1 MDTLHTNRRSFLR
14 TVGAAGLAVGAAG
27 LAGCGDSDHS
37 AVRFD
42 HGVASGDPLTDRVIL
57 WTRVSGVEGPV
68 ELEWIVARDAAL
80 REVVASGLAATSAD
94 TDYTV
99 HVDAVGLHAGT
110 TYHYG
115 FRALGSES
123 PVGRT
128 RTLPGG
134 QVERVRLAAVSCS
147 NFPAGFFHV
156 YREIAQ
162 RNDLDALLHLGDYIY
177 EYARGEYASA
187 DAAALGREVLPAH
200 ELLTLDDYRQRYAQ
214 YRSDPDLQAVHAA
227 LPMIAVWDDHEIA
240 NDVWAGGAE
249 NHDPATEGDFFAR
262 RAAAIRAWHEWL
274 PVRVQDPRQPER
286 IYRSFD
292 FGDLLSLHM
301 LDTRVIGRARQ
312 LDYAQFFAGGEFD
325 AQAFVTAMADP
336 SRQLLGVEQG
346 QWLQGRLAAS
356 SARWQAL
363 GQQVLMARMHLPAP
377 VATEQIGFGAY
388 AGLVDRAQNDP
399 ASLSPQEQAV
409 LAAPWIPYNLD
420 AWDGYVVARETVL
433 QTARQ
438 LGRTLVVLSGDT
450 HNAWASEL
458 VTEDGTPAGVEF
470 ATGSVSAPGFEE
482 YLPNEDPV
490 SLALGVTRLI
500 PTLKYANTGDR
511 GYMTVTFTPAACE
524 ADWHFVS
531 TVKRRDYSTFTG
543 PRAVVG
549 AGQTSLR
556 IA

>member
-177 EYARGEYASA
+177 NTHAANTHPPTLPRWAARCCRHTSCSPSTTIASA
-187 DAAALGREVLPAH
+187 TRNTAATP
-200 ELLTLDDYRQRYAQ
+200 TCK
-214 YRSDPDLQAVHAA
+214 
-227 LPMIAVWDDHEIA
+227 
-240 NDVWAGGAE
+240 
-249 NHDPATEGDFFAR
+249 
-262 RAAAIRAWHEWL
+262 
-274 PVRVQDPRQPER
+274 
-286 IYRSFD
+286 
-292 FGDLLSLHM
+292 
-301 LDTRVIGRARQ
+301 
-312 LDYAQFFAGGEFD
+312 
-325 AQAFVTAMADP
+325 P
-336 SRQLLGVEQG
+336 S
-346 QWLQGRLAAS
+346 
-356 SARWQAL
+356 
-363 GQQVLMARMHLPAP
+363 
-377 VATEQIGFGAY
+377 
-388 AGLVDRAQNDP
+388 
-399 ASLSPQEQAV
+399 
-409 LAAPWIPYNLD
+409 
-420 AWDGYVVARETVL
+420 
-433 QTARQ
+433 
-438 LGRTLVVLSGDT
+438 
-450 HNAWASEL
+450 
-458 VTEDGTPAGVEF
+458 TPHC
-470 ATGSVSAPGFEE
+470 
-482 YLPNEDPV
+482 
-490 SLALGVTRLI
+490 R
-500 PTLKYANTGDR
+500 
-511 GYMTVTFTPAACE
+511 
-524 ADWHFVS
+524 
-531 TVKRRDYSTFTG
+531 
-543 PRAVVG
+543 
-549 AGQTSLR
+549 
-556 IA
+556 